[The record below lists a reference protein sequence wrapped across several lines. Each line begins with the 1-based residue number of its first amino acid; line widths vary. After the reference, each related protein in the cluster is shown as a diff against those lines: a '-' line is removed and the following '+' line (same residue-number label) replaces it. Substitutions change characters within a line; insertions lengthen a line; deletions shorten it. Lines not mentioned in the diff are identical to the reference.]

1 MASIQI
7 KRGKYVIQFY
17 VNGVRKSK
25 STGLEV
31 NEKNSRI
38 VQKAAKDIEERL
50 KLEKHTKKSTQIST
64 DLNLSNAISKF
75 NDVHIKLRSISH
87 QRNYRFSMNYLKQVI
102 NESKLV
108 SEITTE
114 DISKFIILLRDSRT
128 NSTMH
133 TYIKYAK
140 MLFNYLQ
147 EENYILKTPFR
158 KRQIPRRDELEVE
171 VFTKDDIKLI
181 LDHAYTNDYKMY
193 ICFSLL
199 LLIGTRPIDLINL
212 TYGDIKLET
221 KKIVIKMAKTG
232 NLIMFPIY
240 EDLGNFL
247 LEVYPNI
254 LKEPHDKLLFENYT
268 VPYIGQ
274 KYRRLLSSLKISR
287 EKGYTLKTFR
297 KTFGTNMAALNIP
310 PKDLMYIMGHR
321 EISTTMKYYVK
332 AKSEEIEKRIT
343 SESRKLLTTADK
355 MADRT

>member
-7 KRGKYVIQFY
+7 KRGKYVILFY

-31 NEKNSRI
+31 SEKNSKI
-38 VQKAAKDIEERL
+38 VQKAAKDIDERL
-50 KLEKHTKKSTQIST
+50 KVEKHTKRYTQSSTA
-64 DLNLSNAISKF
+64 LKLSDAITKF
-75 NDVHIKLRSISH
+75 NEVHITLRSISH
-87 QRNYRFSMNYLKQVI
+87 QRNFRFSMNYLKQVI
-102 NESKLV
+102 SENKLV

-114 DISKFIILLRDSRT
+114 DISKFIVLLRDSRT

-147 EENYILKTPFR
+147 EENYIVKTPFR
-158 KRQIPRRDELEVE
+158 KRQTPRRDELEVE

-181 LDHAYTNDYKMY
+181 LDHVYAKDKKMY
-193 ICFSLL
+193 VCFSLL

-212 TYGDIKLET
+212 TYGDIKLDE

-254 LKEPHDKLLFENYT
+254 LNEPVDKLLFDNYT

-274 KYRRLLSSLKISR
+274 KFRRLLSVLKISK

-343 SESRKLLTTADK
+343 AESRKLLITADK
-355 MADRT
+355 MEDRI

>member
-7 KRGKYVIQFY
+7 KRGKYIILFY

-31 NEKNSRI
+31 SEKNSKI
-38 VQKAAKDIEERL
+38 VQKAAKDIDERL
-50 KLEKHTKKSTQIST
+50 KVEKHTKRYTQSSTA
-64 DLNLSNAISKF
+64 LKLSDAITKF
-75 NDVHIKLRSISH
+75 NEVHITLRSISH
-87 QRNYRFSMNYLKQVI
+87 QRNFRFSMNYLKQVI
-102 NESKLV
+102 SENKLV

-114 DISKFIILLRDSRT
+114 DISKFIVLLRDSRT

-147 EENYILKTPFR
+147 EENYIVKTPFR
-158 KRQIPRRDELEVE
+158 KRQTPRRDELEVE

-181 LDHAYTNDYKMY
+181 LNHVYAKDKKMY
-193 ICFSLL
+193 VCFSLL

-212 TYGDIKLET
+212 TYGDIKLEE

-247 LEVYPNI
+247 LEVHPNI
-254 LKEPHDKLLFENYT
+254 LNEPVDKLLFDNYT

-274 KYRRLLSSLKISR
+274 KFRRLLSFLKISK

-332 AKSEEIEKRIT
+332 AKSEEIEKRI
-343 SESRKLLTTADK
+343 SAESRKLLITADK
-355 MADRT
+355 MEDRI

>member
-1 MASIQI
+1 MYIQE
-7 KRGKYVIQFY
+7 KREKFILHWTD
-17 VNGVRKSK
+17 NNKIRKSR

-31 NEKNSRI
+31 NEKNRKL
-38 VQKAAKDIEERL
+38 VEKAAKEISDRL
-50 KLEKHTKKSTQIST
+50 KSEKQNSVNK
-64 DLNLSNAISKF
+64 LSNSALRLSDAISKF
-75 NDVHIKLRSISH
+75 NDVHITLRSISH

-102 NESKLV
+102 SENKYV

-254 LKEPHDKLLFENYT
+254 LKEPHEKLLFENYT

-274 KYRRLLSSLKISR
+274 KYRRLLSFLKISR

-343 SESRKLLTTADK
+343 TESRKLLLITDK
-355 MADRT
+355 

>member
-1 MASIQI
+1 
-7 KRGKYVIQFY
+7 
-17 VNGVRKSK
+17 
-25 STGLEV
+25 
-31 NEKNSRI
+31 
-38 VQKAAKDIEERL
+38 
-50 KLEKHTKKSTQIST
+50 
-64 DLNLSNAISKF
+64 
-75 NDVHIKLRSISH
+75 
-87 QRNYRFSMNYLKQVI
+87 MNYLKQVI
-102 NESKLV
+102 SENKLV

-114 DISKFIILLRDSRT
+114 DISKFIVLLRDSRT

-147 EENYILKTPFR
+147 EENYIVKTPFR
-158 KRQIPRRDELEVE
+158 KRQTPRRDELEVE

-181 LDHAYTNDYKMY
+181 LDHVYAKDKKMY
-193 ICFSLL
+193 VCFSLL

-212 TYGDIKLET
+212 TYGDIKLEE

-254 LKEPHDKLLFENYT
+254 LNEPVDKLLFDNYT

-274 KYRRLLSSLKISR
+274 KFRRLLSHLKISKER
-287 EKGYTLKTFR
+287 GYTLKTFR

-310 PKDLMYIMGHR
+310 PKDLMYIMGHSVL
-321 EISTTMKYYVK
+321 STTMKYYVK

-343 SESRKLLTTADK
+343 AESKKLLTTADK
-355 MADRT
+355 MEDRI

>member
-7 KRGKYVIQFY
+7 KRGKYIILFY

-31 NEKNSRI
+31 SEKNSKI
-38 VQKAAKDIEERL
+38 VQKAAKDIDERL
-50 KLEKHTKKSTQIST
+50 KVEKHTKRYTQSSTA
-64 DLNLSNAISKF
+64 LKLSDAITKF
-75 NDVHIKLRSISH
+75 NEVHITLRSISH
-87 QRNYRFSMNYLKQVI
+87 QRNFRFSMNYLKQVI
-102 NESKLV
+102 SENKLV

-114 DISKFIILLRDSRT
+114 DISKFIVLLRDSRT

-147 EENYILKTPFR
+147 EENYIVKTPFR
-158 KRQIPRRDELEVE
+158 KRQTPRRDELEVE

-181 LDHAYTNDYKMY
+181 LDHVYAKDKKMY
-193 ICFSLL
+193 VCFSLL

-212 TYGDIKLET
+212 TYGDIKLEE

-254 LKEPHDKLLFENYT
+254 LNEPVDKLLFDNYT

-274 KYRRLLSSLKISR
+274 KFRRLLIHLKISKER
-287 EKGYTLKTFR
+287 GYTLKTFR

-343 SESRKLLTTADK
+343 AESKKLLTTADK
-355 MADRT
+355 MEDRI